1 MHPEHMKI
9 MLSVQSQLHIQHYEE
24 FQIIFLRITPPTIN
38 KKIKKKTPLKS
49 SLKYKFKKI

>member
-38 KKIKKKTPLKS
+38 KTNKKTPLKS
-49 SLKYKFKKI
+49 SLKI